1 MKKLSALILASLL
14 ILTFAG
20 CGSSGGSDDEDA
32 GITTGGNGGVSSTPK
47 YLCFTAAGGDVDVKI
62 KLESVMGTMSVIP
75 SLEWSNDGTTWTPVA
90 LSGPAATET
99 TTNAITTL
107 AVGSKM
113 YIRAI
118 STNSFFSEFNMGGPT
133 VVLSQFVFT
142 GTGNIEASGNVMS
155 LLDKTCASTTIPS
168 IGCFSSLFKGCDKLV
183 SSPILPATTLNDNC
197 YAEMFYGC
205 TALASAPELPATA
218 LTPGC
223 YNAMFRGCEALTI
236 APDLPAT
243 SIVSN
248 CYNRMFYDC
257 QSLASMKVYFT
268 AWGNVEDTEN
278 WVSNVNSPG
287 KFYHKSGL
295 TDLTKNDNKVPANF
309 TPETF

>member
-1 MKKLSALILASLL
+1 MKLRNVMAILLALCTVFFL
-14 ILTFAG
+14 AG
-20 CGSSGGSDDEDA
+20 CGGGGGGSDDDDPA
-32 GITTGGNGGVSSTPK
+32 GGGNGGGGEASATPW
-47 YLCFTAAGGDVDVKI
+47 LCFTAAGGDVDVKI

-113 YIRAI
+113 Y
-118 STNSFFSEFNMGGPT
+118 NSFFSEFNMGGPT

-183 SSPILPATTLNDNC
+183 SSPILPATTLKDNC

-205 TALASAPELPATA
+205 TALTSAPELPATA

-248 CYNRMFYDC
+248 CYNRMFYGC

-268 AWGNVEDTEN
+268 AWGNDEDTEN
-278 WVSNVNSPG
+278 WVSNVTAVG

-295 TDLTKNDNKVPANF
+295 ADLTKNDNKVPANF